1 MKNNI
6 VFLPERATKGS
17 SFQAIENKLFLRTGC
32 SGKLE
37 IASKNKLGFL
47 KRKFVT
53 KIVFSCQTRM
63 MLKLFKENIRIAFGS
78 IRTQLLRTIL
88 TVLIIAIGITA
99 LVSILTV
106 VSALENT
113 ISSDF
118 ASMGANTFNINQYEN
133 EVRNNGG
140 QERKIINPI
149 ISYPEAVAFKNK
161 YNYPFTETSL
171 SFKATSVAEVKFGAI
186 KTDPENSIV
195 GVDEHFMTNSGLET
209 SAGRNFTGFDIDNN
223 AYVCIVGSDF
233 EKGLL
238 KDVNP
243 IDKVISIRGARFR
256 VIGVLKEKGST
267 FGNSQDLRILIPI
280 QVARSLF
287 TAPNINYTMSIMVS
301 KKELLD
307 QAIDNATSTMRRVR
321 KLSPIK
327 DNNFGVVRSDDLINR
342 ILGIT
347 KYLGLASWLIGII
360 TVLGSSIALMNIMIV
375 SVTERTREIGVRKA
389 LGAKKT
395 TIAFQFFIETLL
407 IGQLGGL
414 VGIIFGILIG
424 FGIAT
429 AMSFVFVIPWGA
441 IMAAFI
447 TSFIVAIVSGLYPAV
462 KAAKLDP
469 IEALR
474 YE

>member
-1 MKNNI
+1 
-6 VFLPERATKGS
+6 
-17 SFQAIENKLFLRTGC
+17 
-32 SGKLE
+32 
-37 IASKNKLGFL
+37 
-47 KRKFVT
+47 
-53 KIVFSCQTRM
+53 M
-63 MLKLFKENIRIAFGS
+63 MLNLFKENVRIAVGS
-78 IRTQLLRTIL
+78 IRTQLLRTTL

-99 LVSILTV
+99 LVGILTV

-118 ASMGANTFNINQYEN
+118 ASMGANTFNIKQYEN
-133 EVRNNGG
+133 TIRRQGRE
-140 QERKIINPI
+140 EREIINPI

-161 YNYPFTETSL
+161 YHYPFSETSL
-171 SFKATSVAEVKFGAI
+171 SFTATSNAEVKYEAN
-186 KTDPENSIV
+186 KTDPEIAV
-195 GVDEHFMTNSGLET
+195 LGVDEQFMSNSGLET
-209 SAGRNFTGFDIDNN
+209 SLGRNFTGFDIDNN
-223 AYVCIVGSDF
+223 NYVCVVGSDF

-238 KDVNP
+238 KDINP
-243 IDKVISIRGARFR
+243 IGKTISIRGARFK

-267 FGNSQDLRILIPI
+267 FGNKQDLRVLIPI
-280 QVARSLF
+280 QLARSLF
-287 TAPNINYTMSIMVS
+287 TAPNINYTMSVMVT

-307 QAIDNATSTMRRVR
+307 QAIDNATITMRNVR
-321 KLSPIK
+321 KLSPVK

-389 LGAKKT
+389 LGAKRST
-395 TIAFQFFIETLL
+395 VAIQFFIETLL
-407 IGQLGGL
+407 IGQLGGI
-414 VGIIFGILIG
+414 VGIILGILIG

-429 AMSFVFVIPWGA
+429 AFSFDFVIPWVA
-441 IMAAFI
+441 IFAAFL
-447 TSFIVAIVSGLYPAV
+447 TSFIVAIVSGLYPAI
-462 KAAKLDP
+462 KAAFLDP

>member
-1 MKNNI
+1 M
-6 VFLPERATKGS
+6 F
-17 SFQAIENKLFLRTGC
+17 KLFR
-32 SGKLE
+32 
-37 IASKNKLGFL
+37 
-47 KRKFVT
+47 
-53 KIVFSCQTRM
+53 
-63 MLKLFKENIRIAFGS
+63 ENIRIATGS

-99 LVSILTV
+99 LVGILTV

-113 ISSDF
+113 ISTKF

-133 EVRNNGG
+133 TIRRHGDQLREV
-140 QERKIINPI
+140 INPI

-161 YNYPFTETSL
+161 YKYPLAETSI
-171 SFKATSVAEVKFGAI
+171 SFIATSTAEIKYETS

-195 GVDEHFMTNSGLET
+195 GVDEYFIANSGLET
-209 SAGRNFTGFDIDNN
+209 SVGRNFTSFDIQNN
-223 AYVCIVGSDF
+223 TYNCIVGSDF

-243 IDKVISIRGARFR
+243 LDKVISIRGAKFK

-267 FGNSQDLRILIPI
+267 FGNNQDLRVLIPI
-280 QVARSLF
+280 QVARSLY
-287 TAPNINYTMSIMVS
+287 TAPKINYTMSVMVAQ
-301 KKELLD
+301 KEMLS
-307 QAIDNATSTMRRVR
+307 QAIDNANGTMRRVR
-321 KLSPIK
+321 KLSPVK
-327 DNNFGVVRSDDLINR
+327 DNNFAIVRSDDLINK

-347 KYLGLASWLIGII
+347 QYLGIASWIIGII

-389 LGAKKT
+389 LGAKKS

-407 IGQLGGL
+407 IGQLGGIIGTSI
-414 VGIIFGILIG
+414 GISIG
-424 FGIAT
+424 YAIAT
-429 AMSFVFVIPWGA
+429 AMSFNFVIPWSA
-441 IMAAFI
+441 IMAAFA
-447 TSFIVAIVSGLYPAV
+447 TSFAVAIFSGLYPAI
-462 KAAKLDP
+462 KAALLDP

>member
-1 MKNNI
+1 M
-6 VFLPERATKGS
+6 F
-17 SFQAIENKLFLRTGC
+17 KLFR
-32 SGKLE
+32 
-37 IASKNKLGFL
+37 
-47 KRKFVT
+47 
-53 KIVFSCQTRM
+53 
-63 MLKLFKENIRIAFGS
+63 ENVRIAFGS

-99 LVSILTV
+99 LVGILTV

-133 EVRNNGG
+133 TTRRRGG
-140 QERKIINPI
+140 EERTIINPI

-161 YNYPFTETSL
+161 YSYPLTETSI
-171 SFKATSVAEVKFGAI
+171 SFTATSTAEIKFESS
-186 KTDPENSIV
+186 KTDPENIIV
-195 GVDEHFMTNSGLET
+195 GVDEFFMANSGLET
-209 SAGRNFTGFDIDNN
+209 SSGRNFTSFDIQNN
-223 AYVCIVGSDF
+223 TYSCIVGSDF

-238 KDVNP
+238 KNVNP
-243 IDKVISIRGARFR
+243 IDKIISIRGAKFK

-267 FGNSQDLRILIPI
+267 FGNSQDLRVLIPI

-287 TAPNINYTMSIMVS
+287 TAPSINYTLSVMVA
-301 KKELLD
+301 KKDLLD
-307 QAIDNATSTMRRVR
+307 DAIDNANSTMRRIR
-321 KLSPIK
+321 KLNPVQ
-327 DNNFGVVRSDDLINR
+327 DNNFAIVRSDDLINR
-342 ILGIT
+342 ILSIT
-347 KYLGLASWLIGII
+347 QYLGLASWLIGVI
-360 TVLGSSIALMNIMIV
+360 TILGSSIALMNIMIV

-389 LGAKKT
+389 LGAKKS

-407 IGQLGGL
+407 IGQMGGL

-429 AMSFVFVIPWGA
+429 AINFVFVISWTA
-441 IMAAFI
+441 IISAFA
-447 TSFIVAIVSGLYPAV
+447 TSFAVAIVSGLYPAI
-462 KAAKLDP
+462 KASKLDP

>member
-1 MKNNI
+1 
-6 VFLPERATKGS
+6 
-17 SFQAIENKLFLRTGC
+17 
-32 SGKLE
+32 
-37 IASKNKLGFL
+37 
-47 KRKFVT
+47 
-53 KIVFSCQTRM
+53 
-63 MLKLFKENIRIAFGS
+63 MLKLFRENVRIAIGS

-99 LVSILTV
+99 LVGILTV

-133 EVRNNGG
+133 TSRRHGVQVR
-140 QERKIINPI
+140 EIINPV

-161 YNYPFTETSL
+161 YKYPLTTTSI
-171 SFKATSVAEVKFGAI
+171 SFSATSIAEIKYEST
-186 KTDPENSIV
+186 KTDPENTVV
-195 GVDEHFMTNSGLET
+195 GVDEYFMANSGLET
-209 SAGRNFTGFDIDNN
+209 SSGRNFTSFDIQNN
-223 AYVCIVGSDF
+223 TYNCIVGSDF

-238 KDVNP
+238 KNVNP
-243 IDKVISIRGARFR
+243 IDKIISIRGAKFK

-267 FGNSQDLRILIPI
+267 FRNNQDLRVLIPI

-287 TAPNINYTMSIMVS
+287 TAPNINYTMSIMVAQ
-301 KKELLD
+301 KEMLD
-307 QAIDNATSTMRRVR
+307 QAIDDANSTMRRVR

-327 DNNFGVVRSDDLINR
+327 DNNFAIVRSDDLINK

-347 KYLGLASWLIGII
+347 QYLGIASWIIGII

-389 LGAKKT
+389 LGAKKS

-407 IGQLGGL
+407 IGQIGGII
-414 VGIIFGILIG
+414 GIIFGIGIG
-424 FGIAT
+424 YTIAT
-429 AMSFVFVIPWGA
+429 AINFVFVIPWGA
-441 IMAAFI
+441 ILAAFT
-447 TSFIVAIVSGLYPAV
+447 TSFAVAIFSGLYPAI
-462 KAAKLDP
+462 KAALLDP

>member
-1 MKNNI
+1 
-6 VFLPERATKGS
+6 
-17 SFQAIENKLFLRTGC
+17 
-32 SGKLE
+32 
-37 IASKNKLGFL
+37 
-47 KRKFVT
+47 
-53 KIVFSCQTRM
+53 M
-63 MLKLFKENIRIAFGS
+63 MLNLFKENVRIATGS
-78 IRTQLLRTIL
+78 IRTQLLRTTL

-99 LVSILTV
+99 LVGILTV

-133 EVRNNGG
+133 TTRRRGE
-140 QERKIINPI
+140 EREIINPI

-161 YNYPFTETSL
+161 YKYPFTETSL
-171 SFKATSVAEVKFGAI
+171 SFTATSAAEVKFEAT
-186 KTDPENSIV
+186 KTDPEISVV
-195 GVDEHFMTNSGLET
+195 GVDEHFITNSGLET
-209 SAGRNFTGFDIDNN
+209 KLGRNFNGFDISNN
-223 AYVCIVGSDF
+223 TYSCIVGSDF

-238 KDVNP
+238 KDINP
-243 IDKVISIRGARFR
+243 IDKIISIRGARFK
-256 VIGVLKEKGST
+256 VIGMLKEKGST
-267 FGNSQDLRILIPI
+267 FGNSQDLRVLIPI

-321 KLSPIK
+321 KLSPLK

-360 TVLGSSIALMNIMIV
+360 TILGSSIALMNIMIV

-389 LGAKKT
+389 LGAKKST
-395 TIAFQFFIETLL
+395 VAFQFFIETLL

-414 VGIIFGILIG
+414 MGIIFGILIG
-424 FGIAT
+424 YGIAS
-429 AMSFVFVIPWGA
+429 AMSFAFVIPWGA
-441 IMAAFI
+441 IFAAFL
-447 TSFIVAIVSGLYPAV
+447 TSFIVAIISGLYPAI
-462 KAAKLDP
+462 KASTLDP

>member
-1 MKNNI
+1 
-6 VFLPERATKGS
+6 
-17 SFQAIENKLFLRTGC
+17 
-32 SGKLE
+32 
-37 IASKNKLGFL
+37 
-47 KRKFVT
+47 
-53 KIVFSCQTRM
+53 
-63 MLKLFKENIRIAFGS
+63 MLNLFKENVKIAIGS
-78 IRTQLLRTIL
+78 VRTQLLRTIL

-99 LVSILTV
+99 LVGILTV
-106 VSALENT
+106 VAALENT
-113 ISSDF
+113 LSADF

-133 EVRNNGG
+133 TTRNRRNDEREV
-140 QERKIINPI
+140 INPI
-149 ISYPEAVAFKNK
+149 ISYPEAVAFQDK
-161 YNYPFTETSL
+161 YKYPFTETSL
-171 SFKATSVAEVKFGAI
+171 SFTATSRAEVKYEATE
-186 KTDPENSIV
+186 TDPEITVV
-195 GVDEHFMTNSGLET
+195 GVDENFIPNSGLET
-209 SAGRNFTGFDIDNN
+209 SLGRNFNGFDIDNN
-223 AYVCIVGSDF
+223 TYVCVVGSDF

-243 IDKVISIRGARFR
+243 VNKIISIRGAKFK

-267 FGNSQDLRILIPI
+267 FGNSQDLRVLIPI

-287 TAPNINYTMSIMVS
+287 TAPNINYSLSVMVN
-301 KKELLD
+301 KKELLE
-307 QAIDNATSTMRRVR
+307 QAIDNATSTIRRVR
-321 KLSPIK
+321 KLSPVK

-342 ILGIT
+342 ILSIT
-347 KYLGLASWLIGII
+347 QYLGLASWLIGVI

-389 LGAKKT
+389 LGAKKS

-414 VGIIFGILIG
+414 VGIVFGILIG

-429 AMSFVFVIPWGA
+429 AMDFTFVIPWGA

-447 TSFIVAIVSGLYPAV
+447 TSFIVAIVSGLYPAI
-462 KAAKLDP
+462 KAAVLDP